1 MFATV
6 GLASVRRVRTRLPA
20 YLSRTRSGVRRI
32 STGELLKLGFRGRPV
47 DSLKC
52 RSSSKARRGYRVG
65 QSELTRGHLPG
76 YVTDFLAA
84 SDGLELTKAFLRI
97 KKAALRRR
105 IVHLVEQ
112 ITAHRDR

>member
-1 MFATV
+1 M
-6 GLASVRRVRTRLPA
+6 
-20 YLSRTRSGVRRI
+20 
-32 STGELLKLGFRGRPV
+32 
-47 DSLKC
+47 
-52 RSSSKARRGYRVG
+52 G